1 MKVYEKMPL
10 VDYVVCNY
18 RKNSP
23 AARNVERLT
32 IGELEEIEE
41 KISEL
46 YPHGISSED
55 LYDLFDEKFNIT
67 CSWICNEPA
76 AIESRDPIRY
86 QVRSEAIDA
95 YYGNMD
101 VDENGFTIYEI
112 NDIWGEG
119 SGLFWDGAIGEYRTL
134 EAVMLEDFEE
144 I

>member
-1 MKVYEKMPL
+1 MRIYEEMPL

-18 RKNSP
+18 HKNSP

-55 LYDLFDEKFNIT
+55 LYDLFDEKFDVT
-67 CSWICNEPA
+67 CSWICNEA
-76 AIESRDPIRY
+76 EAVQSREPIRY
-86 QVRSEAIDA
+86 QVRGEEIDT
-95 YYGNMD
+95 YYGSED
-101 VDENGFTIYEI
+101 VDEKGFTIHEI

-119 SGLFWDGAIGEYRTL
+119 SCAFWDGAIGEYQTL
-134 EAVMLEDFEE
+134 EDVMLEDFEE